1 MNQPSAAPV
10 KDEEKEPPDGPRL
23 EGDDDVGDGGSK
35 SYTDWSTD
43 QVIEWLDETNPVIKT
58 KCEKAFRDEGVD
70 GKMLESM
77 DDSTLKEELG
87 VSSKMHR
94 KRLLDAIGDLGSK
107 NGEKIFWFIRVLLE
121 LVKSAFG
128 LC

>member
-1 MNQPSAAPV
+1 MNQPAAAPV

-23 EGDDDVGDGGSK
+23 EGDDDVGGGSK

-43 QVIEWLDETNPVIKT
+43 QVIEWLEETNPVIK
-58 KCEKAFRDEGVD
+58 KKYEKAFRDQGVD

-87 VSSKMHR
+87 VSSTMHR

-121 LVKSAFG
+121 LVKSAFC